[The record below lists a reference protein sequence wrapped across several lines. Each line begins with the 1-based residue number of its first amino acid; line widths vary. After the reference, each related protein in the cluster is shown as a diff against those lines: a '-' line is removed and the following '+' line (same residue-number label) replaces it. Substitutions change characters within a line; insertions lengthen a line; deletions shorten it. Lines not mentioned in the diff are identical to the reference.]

1 MTFFKRILP
10 TLFVLILVSCT
21 TSFSE
26 KGSIVVTMPSVSESR
41 AICETSDV
49 GERTISYFTVEL
61 TSGDQLINKLPIVLP
76 GNNAEFTSL
85 KEGDY
90 TVTVTAVMVV
100 QNADGTQTEIP
111 LYQGS
116 DTKFVKAGYAATEFA
131 IKLVKCPEPEKPEV
145 SYPFY
150 APTLQETHFH
160 TIITAEP
167 AETLVFQDAFD
178 AINEN
183 QYYQLVSSRDT
194 DADHSL
200 PAFTINLVTKKAGQ
214 ESEVTALKE
223 DLFVTYANYIMI
235 VCISKTETD
244 TVPYVLL
251 TEYGTN
257 LYKNN
262 YEKFVE
268 YIDDPEYLD
277 FYYPTYAIQLCQ
289 YMPQIYTVLWN
300 TYKDAETIPFLNE
313 LSSDELINLGI
324 AKINF
329 TSATKSLFIKDFYYI
344 YAMAGETVTIPS
356 ISKVTSFGYW
366 NYDLSKFAYFTDK
379 DGTKKL
385 ENSSITVSAG
395 VTNLYVG
402 MIGQED
408 DDKKDD
414 EGDKDD
420 KNLRSGIIEEKTVF
434 DQYSIDKLEFKY
446 DGVDGRGT
454 NRLRAKIP
462 LKNLIENCELSVGDT
477 IVLRITAKLDTEV
490 INPSYQLVSSTDDS
504 YLDPASDY
512 DKHNSQLQLK
522 YGGFGNISI
531 DFPINFVHKKG
542 FDTFELFFDSEST
555 NPIVWNKVQV
565 QATVYPAKDSV
576 LYFAKGYGYGNA
588 GTPQNDLIR
597 NEIDVWLPD
606 EIQNIAGTLTNYT
619 LKLSLKGY
627 TDNNNTFNSMNQFKA
642 HLHGSVS
649 GGGDTSI
656 NDWSTDK
663 VWEVPTSIDS
673 GTELVYDAI
682 EHNVDT
688 GTVKLHLSHDYDKP
702 NGDAEYINPFIIMN
716 FSLFNVSAN

>member
-131 IKLVKCPEPEKPEV
+131 IKLVKCPETEKPEV

-150 APTLQETHFH
+150 APTLQETHFYS
-160 TIITAEP
+160 IITSTES
-167 AETLVFQDAFD
+167 ETLSFKDAF
-178 AINEN
+178 ASLGEN
-183 QYYQLVSSRDT
+183 QYYQLALSRDS
-194 DADHSL
+194 DAEHSF
-200 PAFTINLVTKKAGQ
+200 PAFTINVVTKKTGQ
-214 ESEVTALKE
+214 ETEVSALKE
-223 DLFVTYANYIMI
+223 NLYVYFANYLMV
-235 VCISKTETD
+235 VCFSETEEEE
-244 TVPYVLL
+244 VPYVLL

-277 FYYPTYAIQLCQ
+277 FFYPTYAIQLCQ

-329 TSATKSLFIKDFYYI
+329 TSATNSLFIKDFYYI

-414 EGDKDD
+414 KKDD
-420 KNLRSGIIEEKTVF
+420 SDSGYTV
-434 DQYSIDKLEFKY
+434 
-446 DGVDGRGT
+446 
-454 NRLRAKIP
+454 
-462 LKNLIENCELSVGDT
+462 DT
-477 IVLRITAKLDTEV
+477 
-490 INPSYQLVSSTDDS
+490 TDS
-504 YLDPASDY
+504 KA
-512 DKHNSQLQLK
+512 
-522 YGGFGNISI
+522 
-531 DFPINFVHKKG
+531 
-542 FDTFELFFDSEST
+542 
-555 NPIVWNKVQV
+555 
-565 QATVYPAKDSV
+565 
-576 LYFAKGYGYGNA
+576 
-588 GTPQNDLIR
+588 
-597 NEIDVWLPD
+597 
-606 EIQNIAGTLTNYT
+606 NIAGTYFKNEGKTISFSNTTNYYDGNPNRYRVNIDIKDLLAEYKVKSGDTVVFTISGIPDQPLPNIYWQFMDSTRTNDKVYEDKYNSYSIIDGCFKANEKFSLAMPMNSITIPSDANYDT
-619 LKLSLKGY
+619 LQLFY
-627 TDNNNTFNSMNQFKA
+627 DAHDNNSGKDYPQMSISNFELSFRFYDSSKKAYELVKTVSGDKKYNEFSVQLRPYNLIHDTSNPDMIFSISGDCSCDMVFSVVTLWYQDYDNYRGEYKEETSFTLSKGENKDVRLPMSEYNNGDYRDICSLDGFFLQFKIET
-642 HLHGSVS
+642 
-649 GGGDTSI
+649 D
-656 NDWSTDK
+656 DFSTPVTLFDFD
-663 VWEVPTSIDS
+663 I
-673 GTELVYDAI
+673 ELAQ
-682 EHNVDT
+682 
-688 GTVKLHLSHDYDKP
+688 
-702 NGDAEYINPFIIMN
+702 
-716 FSLFNVSAN
+716 